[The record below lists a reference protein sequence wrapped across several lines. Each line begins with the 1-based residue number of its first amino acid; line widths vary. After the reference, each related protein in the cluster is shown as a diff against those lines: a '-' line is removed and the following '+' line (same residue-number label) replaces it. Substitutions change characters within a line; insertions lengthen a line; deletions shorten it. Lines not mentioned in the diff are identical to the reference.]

1 MKYFLILLLVIA
13 IFIASVMLGSS
24 NNQIVTFNYL
34 IAKGDYPI
42 SRLLAIFFAAGF
54 VLCWLICGVF
64 YVKAL
69 ISLSNIRRKIKR
81 LESQLAE
88 SIQSEHDTE
97 VAVVTNKKR

>member
-1 MKYFLILLLVIA
+1 MKYFLILLLVIS
-13 IFIASVMLGSS
+13 IFIASLMVDSS
-24 NNQIVTFNYL
+24 NNQIVTFNYF

-42 SRLLAIFFAAGF
+42 SKLLAVFFAAGF
-54 VLCWLICGVF
+54 VLCLLICVIF
-64 YVKAL
+64 YIKAL

-88 SIQSEHDTE
+88 SIQSKHDTK